1 MCLDLH
7 GEKHDVALLGT
18 IAFAGSMPAEESL
31 KLIDGRLQYIVLD
44 RKCHVVGAVTDGAS
58 MMKKLVNK
66 AQRPTMRPWA
76 KKRYR

>member
-18 IAFAGSMPAEESL
+18 IAVAGSMPAEEAL

-58 MMKKLVNK
+58 MMKK
-66 AQRPTMRPWA
+66 TS
-76 KKRYR
+76 KKHGN